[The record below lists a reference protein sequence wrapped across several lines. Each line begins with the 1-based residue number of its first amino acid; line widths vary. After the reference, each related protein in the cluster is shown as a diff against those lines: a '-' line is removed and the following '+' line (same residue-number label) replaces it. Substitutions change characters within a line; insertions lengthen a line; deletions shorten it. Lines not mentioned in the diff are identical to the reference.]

1 MKKKIAIIGAGI
13 GGLTLANL
21 LQNNSNFEFVVYE
34 KNETLNLNEGFGIQL
49 AVNSISV
56 LNQIGFSSLSKSEF
70 FNPSKLDFY
79 SNKNKICDLDLTQF
93 NTNAEKY
100 TTLKRSSLI
109 KILKDKLF
117 SNLIRFNKT
126 IEGVEQNKNNIKINF
141 TDGETDE
148 VDYLVVSDGIFSST
162 KSIIENKNHKLNYYG
177 ALAVRTI
184 VNRKEVKDFDKNNI
198 SLSMSSSAHA
208 VLYAIN
214 EKEHNLVTVIRSK
227 IKNFEKIN
235 NLDFIKT
242 ILKNSIL
249 KNNNTLTSLFEGDL
263 ACWPIYTSEMPIISK
278 FKNVFYLG
286 DAFYALAPTMAQ
298 GASQSIE
305 GAMELF
311 EIFEK
316 DINDKQNLYFHTRLN
331 RVEKIKKRSNFN
343 YFVFH
348 LSNKLFVK
356 FRNVLIKKLINNE
369 KFIKNYL
376 GRVFRK

>member
-21 LQNNSNFEFVVYE
+21 LQNNSNFEFIIYE